1 MCGKHERDGSFCVR
15 ERTQKA
21 SELPRL
27 AIRFAEPSLLCYD
40 ELDSTNDE
48 AKRLLHAARQG
59 DDSIKGTVPVIGP
72 IKGTVPVIGPIKGT
86 VPVIEEGVTGLYGV
100 VVTASR
106 QSAGRGRNG
115 KPFASPGG
123 DSIYATFILRP
134 PEDPAEQRITAFAA
148 VAVCHAIEKTTSYKP
163 GIKWIN
169 DIYLDGKKICGILA
183 ESVPGAVI
191 LGVGININ
199 LDKKDL
205 PDELK
210 KSAGSLKLSAEERAL
225 LFECLREEVFRCM
238 DIDRP
243 DTEEAS
249 ALMDEYR
256 ARSVVIGKPVLLLLE
271 TDISLNPCYC
281 IPAMNTQS
289 HDGYFRVPAYC
300 EGIADDGALI
310 VRHTDGSLEEL
321 RSGGVTVQPV

>member
-1 MCGKHERDGSFCVR
+1 M
-15 ERTQKA
+15 
-21 SELPRL
+21 
-27 AIRFAEPSLLCYD
+27 
-40 ELDSTNDE
+40 
-48 AKRLLHAARQG
+48 
-59 DDSIKGTVPVIGP
+59 
-72 IKGTVPVIGPIKGT
+72 
-86 VPVIEEGVTGLYGV
+86 TGLYGA

-210 KSAGSLKLSAEERAL
+210 KSAGSLKLSAEERAM
-225 LFECLREEVFRCM
+225 LFESLREEVFRCM
-238 DIDRP
+238 DIAGRP
-243 DTEEAS
+243 GTEEAA

-256 ARSVVIGKPVLLLLE
+256 ARSVVIGKPVLLLVE
-271 TDISLNPCYC
+271 TDILLNPCYC
-281 IPAMNTQS
+281 IPAMNTQN

-310 VRHTDGSLEEL
+310 VRHTDGSFEEL
-321 RSGGVTVQPV
+321 RSSGVTVQLV

>member
-1 MCGKHERDGSFCVR
+1 MCGKHERDGSFYVR
-15 ERTQKA
+15 ERTQKEP
-21 SELPRL
+21 SLSCFERTQK
-27 AIRFAEPSLLCYD
+27 EPSLLCYD

-48 AKRLLHAARQG
+48 AKRLLQAARQG
-59 DDSIKGTVPVIGP
+59 GG
-72 IKGTVPVIGPIKGT
+72 
-86 VPVIEEGVTGLYGV
+86 TGLYGAV
-100 VVTASR
+100 ITAVR

-123 DSIYATFILRP
+123 DSVYASFILRP

-148 VAVCHAIEKTTSYKP
+148 VAVCLAIEKATSYKP

-169 DIYLDGKKICGILA
+169 DIYLEGKKICGILA

-225 LFECLREEVFRCM
+225 LFESLREEVFRCM
-238 DIDRP
+238 AIAERP
-243 DTEEAS
+243 DTDEAS

-271 TDISLNPCYC
+271 TDISQNPCYC

-300 EGIADDGALI
+300 VGVADDGALI

-321 RSGGVTVQPV
+321 RSSGVTVLPV